1 MTVLPSA
8 TQKICVVLF
17 GALGRRSL
25 EDFWFG
31 VVRDFF
37 FFVVGWLDFF
47 VLVWVFVAIVFV
59 GFVGWLALGFF
70 ENKSIFKSIS
80 VKRKIPI
87 PTLIFERKYLSF
99 LLWILDTAHHILLA

>member
-17 GALGRRSL
+17 EALGRRSL
-25 EDFWFG
+25 EDFWFR
-31 VVRDFF
+31 VVRDF

-87 PTLIFERKYLSF
+87 PTLIFARKYLSF